1 MPFSM
6 TGYGR
11 HFTEDALYRITVEIR
26 SVNHRFLDIYVRL
39 PQKYLW
45 LEFEC
50 AQVLKGLFRRGKI
63 EVHIQLEPKP
73 EASTTKVVMDENL
86 LRQYLDQLGLVKQRF
101 RLPGRLRVEH
111 LLLIPEHFF
120 VVEAG
125 TNDQTIL
132 GKTVILSVKEAAR
145 RLLEMRER
153 EGVTIAGDLRRRI
166 QFLQEQIDGI
176 EKIAPELPGV
186 YREKIHNTIKE
197 FAGEAVIDE
206 NRLAAE
212 ILYYTERASI
222 TEEIVR
228 FKSHLEQFLA
238 ALSLKVPVGRK
249 LDFIT
254 QELLRE
260 INTIGSKTSDL
271 LISRQVVEIKTE
283 IERIKEQV
291 QNIE

>member
-11 HFTEDALYRITVEIR
+11 YFTEDELYRLTVEIR
-26 SVNHRFLDIYVRL
+26 SVNHRFLDISVRL
-39 PQKYLW
+39 PKKYLW

-50 AQVLKGLFRRGKI
+50 MRVLKGLFRRGKI
-63 EVHIQLEPKP
+63 EVHIQLDPKP
-73 EASTTKVVMDENL
+73 EASTAKVVVDENL
-86 LRQYLDQLGLVKQRF
+86 LRQYLDQLRLVKQRF

-111 LLLIPEHFF
+111 LLLIREHFF
-120 VVEAG
+120 MVEAG
-125 TNDQTIL
+125 ENRQTL
-132 GKTVILSVKEAAR
+132 LEETVILGVKEAAR
-145 RLLEMRER
+145 RLLEMRQR
-153 EGVTIAGDLRRRI
+153 EGATITEDLQRRI
-166 QFLQEQIDGI
+166 QSLQEQIGEI
-176 EKIAPELPGV
+176 ERIAPELPGV
-186 YREKIHNTIKE
+186 YREKILNTIKE
-197 FAGEAVIDE
+197 YANEVIIDE

-212 ILYYTERASI
+212 VLYYTERMSI

-228 FKSHLEQFLA
+228 FKSHLEQFSA
-238 ALSLKVPVGRK
+238 ALSLKIPVGRK

-271 LISRQVVEIKTE
+271 SISRQVVEIKTE
-283 IERIKEQV
+283 IESIKEQV